1 MKHECNSQVRV
12 KLENNHEDKNN
23 SEKSELYWSDFL
35 FQDLLEHHWRGIY
48 FPVVIPEDLLKR
60 GSSQLTLF

>member
-1 MKHECNSQVRV
+1 M
-12 KLENNHEDKNN
+12 
-23 SEKSELYWSDFL
+23 SEKSEFFWSDFL

-48 FPVVIPEDLLKR
+48 FSFVIPEDLLEM